1 MLRIRR
7 RQGHRRLK
15 VGVVNDG
22 EMGLKREKEGKK
34 GNVLYRG
41 RSSIQIDDKE
51 ILKLVNLYLLQEQDH
66 TFVHL

>member
-1 MLRIRR
+1 
-7 RQGHRRLK
+7 
-15 VGVVNDG
+15 VVNDG